1 MHDNVMAEGAQLNF
15 VCTLVPL
22 IPEITG
28 HLSQYFASVQ
38 DSISTLKDCI
48 KVFVST
54 IKTIGNKYSNVV
66 PASAWTWRNFFI
78 FWPGPAKAKTYPY

>member
-54 IKTIGNKYSNVV
+54 IKQLAINILILYDYIV
-66 PASAWTWRNFFI
+66 PASV
-78 FWPGPAKAKTYPY
+78 